1 MWNIFFFQFL
11 KFLPLFDL
19 RKVKLEVKLLQKVNF
34 RIYSKFFS
42 RKNDFFF
49 LLCSIIVTNLERFGM
64 CLKFFTLHS
73 QNHADYIICISY
85 GFFFRFLIFPC
96 KKLSILDKESFKSSF
111 FNFVWFFFFKQYNTF
126 QRQIIFRRSLTGV
139 LEEIN

>member
-1 MWNIFFFQFL
+1 MEYFFFQFL

-42 RKNDFFF
+42 RKNDFF
-49 LLCSIIVTNLERFGM
+49 LLCSIIVTNLEGFGM

-111 FNFVWFFFFKQYNTF
+111 FNFVCFFFLSSTTLFKDRLY
-126 QRQIIFRRSLTGV
+126 SGEV
-139 LEEIN
+139 